1 MEQTTAIK
9 RLKNPPVDYICYF
22 CCKFFY
28 SILTCTELYYF
39 SAFLTD
45 TALFSLGIIGTIQMV
60 TTVIDFIFSFFYGQ
74 IMESVGKHLPWG
86 ITRSWLAIAPP
97 IVTVLFA
104 FAFVRVSESEV
115 VSAVVIIIGFL
126 ASHVLWSVGECAMNA
141 QTVNMT
147 EDQNERAQMSIN
159 LGRGTNGSSCVFGI
173 IAGAFLGA
181 FATSPLKYVYMIIV
195 FGILYWIG
203 FLLTFWRSKGCEP
216 SKAEYEAKKAREKKV
231 AEVSSRSANLLVA
244 YKAFF
249 TSRNGWAIFLS
260 ILFGYCYMFLV
271 SGTMFYYF
279 SYTQLNPAAQGSFM
293 SIRGVVALIG
303 SVFWVPLLLKL
314 MKGNKKIT
322 MVISYFIAA
331 VTMFLPYLA
340 PVRYNFMFFYVIS
353 LICSLLGAGG
363 SMLQVG
369 VLADIGAELTYKH
382 KKELNNYTI
391 SFLMLPLKLSLI
403 LRSALI
409 TAVIGMTGYTEWLA
423 AGQPDSGLQT
433 VRDGMA
439 LGYCAIPALLA
450 VIAGLSMLFIYK
462 LPEEK
467 AHEYVLA
474 NKKDAEENEARVNA
488 ILAERGEL

>member
-1 MEQTTAIK
+1 MEQTTEMK
-9 RLKNPPVDYICYF
+9 RLKNPPVDYVCYF
-22 CCKFFY
+22 LCKFFY

-45 TALFSLGIIGTIQMV
+45 TAMFSLGIIGTIQMV

-74 IMESVGKHLPWG
+74 IMESIGKRLPWG
-86 ITRSWLAIAPP
+86 VTRSWLAIAPP
-97 IVTVLFA
+97 IVTVLFCL
-104 FAFVRVSESEV
+104 AFVRVSESEV
-115 VSAVVIIIGFL
+115 TSAVVIIIGFL

-181 FATSPLKYVYMIIV
+181 FATSPYKYVYMIIV
-195 FGILYWIG
+195 FGVLYWIG

-216 SKAEYEAKKAREKKV
+216 SRAEYEAKKAREKKV
-231 AEVSSRSANLLVA
+231 AEISSRSANLGHA

-279 SYTQLNPAAQGSFM
+279 NYTQMHGEAMGSFM

-303 SVFWVPLLLKL
+303 SVFWVPILLKL
-314 MKGNKKIT
+314 LKNNKKVT
-322 MVISYFIAA
+322 MVVSYFIAA

-340 PVRYNFMFFYVIS
+340 PVRYNFVFFYVIS

-369 VLADIGAELTYKH
+369 VLADVGAELSYKH
-382 KKELNNYTI
+382 NKDLNNYTI

-409 TAVIGMTGYTEWLA
+409 TGVLGITGYTAWLA
-423 AGQPDSGLQT
+423 DGQPDAGLEA
-433 VRDGMA
+433 VRNGFS
-439 LGYCAIPALLA
+439 LGYCVIPAILA
-450 VIAGLSMLFIYK
+450 AIAGLAMLIIYK

-467 AHEYVLA
+467 AHEYVMA
-474 NKKDAEENEARVNA
+474 NKKAAEENEARVNA

>member
-1 MEQTTAIK
+1 MEQTTEMK
-9 RLKNPPVDYICYF
+9 RLKNPPVDYVCYF
-22 CCKFFY
+22 LCKFFY

-74 IMESVGKHLPWG
+74 IMESIGKRLPWG
-86 ITRSWLAIAPP
+86 VTRSWLAIAPP
-97 IVTVLFA
+97 IVTVLFCL
-104 FAFVRVSESEV
+104 AFVRVSESEV
-115 VSAVVIIIGFL
+115 TSAVVIIIGFL

-159 LGRGTNGSSCVFGI
+159 LGRGTNGSSCIFGI
-173 IAGAFLGA
+173 LAGAFLGA
-181 FATSPLKYVYMIIV
+181 FAASPYKYVYMIIV
-195 FGILYWIG
+195 FGVLYWIG

-231 AEVSSRSANLLVA
+231 AEISSRSANLGHA

-249 TSRNGWAIFLS
+249 TNRNGWAIFLS

-271 SGTMFYYF
+271 SGMMFYYF
-279 SYTQLNPAAQGSFM
+279 NYTQLQPGAMGSFM

-303 SVFWVPLLLKL
+303 SVFWVPILLKL
-314 MKGNKKIT
+314 LKNNKKIT
-322 MVISYFIAA
+322 MVVSYFIAA
-331 VTMFLPYLA
+331 ATMFLPYLP
-340 PVRYNFMFFYVIS
+340 PVRFNFVFFYVIS
-353 LICSLLGAGG
+353 MICSLLGAGG

-369 VLADIGAELTYKH
+369 VLADVGAELSYKH
-382 KKELNNYTI
+382 NKDLNNYTI

-409 TAVIGMTGYTEWLA
+409 TGVLGITGYTAWLA
-423 AGQPDSGLQT
+423 DGQPDAGLEA
-433 VRDGMA
+433 VRNGFS
-439 LGYCAIPALLA
+439 LGYCVIPAILA
-450 VIAGLSMLFIYK
+450 AIAGLAMLIIYK

-467 AHEYVLA
+467 AHEYVMA
-474 NKKDAEENEARVNA
+474 NKKAAEENEARVNA

>member
-1 MEQTTAIK
+1 MEQTTEIR

-45 TALFSLGIIGTIQMV
+45 TAMFSLGIIGTIQMV

-74 IMESVGKHLPWG
+74 IMESIGKRLPWG
-86 ITRSWLAIAPP
+86 VTRSWLAIAPP
-97 IVTVLFA
+97 IVTVLFCL
-104 FAFVRVSESEV
+104 AFVRVSESEV
-115 VSAVVIIIGFL
+115 TSAVVIIIGFL

-181 FATSPLKYVYMIIV
+181 FATSPYKYVYMIIV
-195 FGILYWIG
+195 FGVLYWIG

-216 SKAEYEAKKAREKKV
+216 SRAEYEAKKAREKKV
-231 AEVSSRSANLLVA
+231 AEISSRSANLGHA

-279 SYTQLNPAAQGSFM
+279 NYTQMHGEAMGSFM

-303 SVFWVPLLLKL
+303 SVFWVPILLKL
-314 MKGNKKIT
+314 LKNNKKIT
-322 MVISYFIAA
+322 MVVSYFIAA
-331 VTMFLPYLA
+331 ATMFLPYLP
-340 PVRYNFMFFYVIS
+340 PVRFNFVFFYVIS

-369 VLADIGAELTYKH
+369 VLADVGAELSYKH
-382 KKELNNYTI
+382 NKDLNNYTI

-409 TAVIGMTGYTEWLA
+409 TGVLGITGYTAWLA
-423 AGQPDSGLQT
+423 DGQPDAGLEA
-433 VRDGMA
+433 VRNGFS
-439 LGYCAIPALLA
+439 LGYCVIPAILA
-450 VIAGLSMLFIYK
+450 AIAGLAMLVIYK

-467 AHEYVLA
+467 AHEYVMA
-474 NKKDAEENEARVNA
+474 NKKAAEENEARVNA